1 MQKDGANH
9 NTWKRTW
16 NYLTLIAPVVIVALI
31 AYFVYPSVYPR
42 NEKPADPT
50 TTNELPPMETPITQ
64 IKPTPFVDE
73 TTLTEADIF
82 SPDKTG
88 HRIVELC
95 IGKLKSPD
103 FNMPDDNQFLK
114 RIAYVMSEFGKNMKT
129 KGGIWQVT
137 PTAFE
142 DTMDTR
148 AHKLLPGKYQRIWKA
163 FKIDWKSVSYKDLDK
178 PFYSALAA
186 RLYLSN
192 YPEYIPPA
200 HRIADQAEYWKFN
213 YMAGSG
219 DIQYF
224 KDKVHELERVV

>member
-1 MQKDGANH
+1 M
-9 NTWKRTW
+9 
-16 NYLTLIAPVVIVALI
+16 
-31 AYFVYPSVYPR
+31 YPR
-42 NEKPADPT
+42 KEVSAGST
-50 TTNELPPMETPITQ
+50 TSNKLPPMETPITQ

-73 TTLTEADIF
+73 MALTEADIF
-82 SPDKTG
+82 SPNKTG
-88 HRIVELC
+88 RQIVELC
-95 IGKLKSPD
+95 IEKLKSPN
-103 FNMPDDNQFLK
+103 FKNTLPDDNQFLK
-114 RIAYVMSEFGKNMKT
+114 RVAYVMSEFGKNMKT
-129 KGGIWQVT
+129 NGGIWQVT

-148 AHKLLPGKYQRIWKA
+148 AHKRLPQKYQRIWKA

-200 HRIADQAEYWKFN
+200 HQIEDQAEYWKFN

-224 KDKVHELERVV
+224 KDKVHELEHMV